1 MNSERYD
8 PVCVKCGDPL
18 TTEEVRMES
27 RCKDGMC
34 KSCRRTKKSKARGKL
49 DDCVHFGACDC
60 PVSGLTVW
68 HKKGCVNYE

>member
-1 MNSERYD
+1 MKDHYEKDAIIPLPGKCADCANRHYNPENYLY
-8 PVCVKCGDPL
+8 VC
-18 TTEEVRMES
+18 
-27 RCKDGMC
+27 
-34 KSCRRTKKSKARGKL
+34 